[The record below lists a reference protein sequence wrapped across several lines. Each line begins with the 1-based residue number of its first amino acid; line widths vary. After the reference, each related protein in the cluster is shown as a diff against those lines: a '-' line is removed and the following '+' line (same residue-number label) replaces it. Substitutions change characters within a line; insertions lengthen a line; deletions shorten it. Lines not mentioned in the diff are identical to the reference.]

1 MEDYKNLVSHEAHRG
16 EIVDRIIGWGC
27 FFGLVILLA
36 TDIVERIA
44 G

>member
-1 MEDYKNLVSHEAHRG
+1 MEDYKNLVVHEPRRG
-16 EIVDRIIGWGC
+16 EIVDRIIGWAC
-27 FFGLVILLA
+27 FLGLVIVLT